1 MCHEFN
7 SWCEPSAVPWCP
19 MMCLIL
25 SVSLDCFRWHH
36 ITPLST
42 SVYQLPDTLS
52 GPFHICLLL
61 MWNTLGSS
69 GWLSDTPSTLPS
81 SSSSASS
88 SSLSL
93 AALSHFPHSS
103 SLFWQQPPE
112 NFSVRK
118 LWSRWQRGS
127 KSWHY
132 NTAMFA
138 VNLNV
143 SDDISVS
150 IFTFLKTT
158 KSCCISFFYDS
169 FLWGLIE
176 LKLV

>member
-1 MCHEFN
+1 MCHESN
-7 SWCEPSAVPWCP
+7 SWCEPSAVPRCP
-19 MMCLIL
+19 MMCSIL

-52 GPFHICLLL
+52 GTFHICLLL

-81 SSSSASS
+81 SSSASSSS

-103 SLFWQQPPE
+103 SLFWQQPTE
-112 NFSVRK
+112 IFSMRK
-118 LWSRWQRGS
+118 LWSRCQRGS
-127 KSWHY
+127 KSWNY
-132 NTAMFA
+132 NTAIFA
-138 VNLNV
+138 VDLNV
-143 SDDISVS
+143 WDDISVF
-150 IFTFLKTT
+150 IFTFLKAT
-158 KSCCISFFYDS
+158 KSPCICFFFFMILSF
-169 FLWGLIE
+169 E
-176 LKLV
+176 V